1 MLGISE
7 IVHIVSSDIV
17 KVIQEHFE
25 NNNVKLDK
33 LKITIPGKDTSE
45 YNNIK
50 VDEWVIQHSETIHY
64 DHSNS
69 GFVGDKYKV
78 YLYLNFSYLTLDAI
92 IHEIK
97 HAYIDWC
104 IFKNKGK
111 PIKETK
117 EAKQLYTEDFSKLIS
132 KEINLFP
139 NLGNIITMYYYSTKL
154 EIPSFL
160 ENHFL
165 DNSYMDYKSISKKM
179 INLDIGVYKNKESEK
194 EFEKLKLYD
203 IPSFNKHYNYDVFL
217 KKTKKFFKIRGFYI
231 LKRVNRLEVLKKNKN
246 TKKLY
251 YWYTVCYVFFYK

>member
-25 NNNVKLDK
+25 NNNVNLDD
-33 LKITIPGKDTSE
+33 LEITIPGKHTSR
-45 YNNIK
+45 YNDIQ
-50 VDEWVIQHSETIHY
+50 VDEWIIQHSKTIHY

-69 GFVGDKYKV
+69 GFIDNKYRV

-97 HAYIDWC
+97 HAYVDWC
-104 IFKNKGK
+104 IFKNKGR

-117 EAKQLYTEDFSKLIS
+117 EAKELYTEDFSKLIS

-139 NLGNIITMYYYSTKL
+139 NLKDIIMMYYYSTKL

-165 DNSYMDYKSISKKM
+165 DSSHINYKSISIKM
-179 INLDIGVYKNKESEK
+179 INIDIQKYKNEDSKK
-194 EFEKLKLYD
+194 EFEKLKLYN
-203 IPSFNKHYNYDVFL
+203 IPKFNKHYNCDDFL
-217 KKTKKFFKIRGFYI
+217 EKTKKFFKIRGFYI

-246 TKKLY
+246 I
-251 YWYTVCYVFFYK
+251 

>member
-25 NNNVKLDK
+25 NNKVNLGD
-33 LKITIPGKDTSE
+33 LKITIPGKNTSQ
-45 YNNIK
+45 YNDIK
-50 VDEWVIQHSETIHY
+50 VDEWIIQHSETIHY

-69 GFVGDKYKV
+69 GFVDNKYSV
-78 YLYLNFSYLTLDAI
+78 YLYLNFSHLTLDAI

-97 HAYIDWC
+97 HAYVDWC
-104 IFKNKGK
+104 IFKNKGR

-117 EAKQLYTEDFSKLIS
+117 EARELYTEDFSKLIS

-139 NLGNIITMYYYSTKL
+139 NLKDIIMMYYYSTNL

-165 DNSYMDYKSISKKM
+165 DSSLINYKSIAIKM
-179 INLDIGVYKNKESEK
+179 INIDIQKYKNEDSIK
-194 EFEKLKLYD
+194 EFKKLKLYN
-203 IPSFNKHYNYDVFL
+203 IPKFNKHYNCDDFL
-217 KKTKKFFKIRGFYI
+217 EKTKKFFKIRGFYI

-246 TKKLY
+246 I
-251 YWYTVCYVFFYK
+251 